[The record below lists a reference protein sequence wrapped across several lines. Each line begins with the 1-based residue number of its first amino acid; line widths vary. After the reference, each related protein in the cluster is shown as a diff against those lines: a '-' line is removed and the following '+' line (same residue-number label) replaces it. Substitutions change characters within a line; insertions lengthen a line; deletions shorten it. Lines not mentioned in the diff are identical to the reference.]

1 MTNSSII
8 TYSQFLF
15 MSISLIS
22 MLTGE
27 VFSVTDIMINGDQ
40 DSRVNIVFLGDGYTQ
55 GEMNDYIDDVGEVV
69 EGLFSA
75 VPYSNYIN
83 HFNVF
88 AIEVPSNESGTDHPG
103 TAYDCGGDAGNV
115 FYADTYFNSTFD
127 YYGIHRLL
135 VPLNTSAAY
144 DVLIDNIPQ
153 WDIVFLMVN
162 TTIYGGS
169 GGAFATFSRNEASTE
184 IAVHELGHS
193 FSGLADEYWHAGWET
208 ANMTQESNPL
218 LNKWNPWLYDNGIG
232 IYQYESPGNSWYRPH
247 QNCKMRYL
255 GPPFCSVCAEQT
267 IISVYSILDPI
278 DTYFPDNQELT
289 VPASGI
295 EYFSINPI
303 ATVPSFIT
311 IDWYIDEQPINQGS
325 TNLEL
330 EASLYTEGE
339 HEIKVVV
346 KDGSDLVRNDPLN
359 LLESEIIWSLMIVC
373 NTIGDLNS
381 DGMVNIQD
389 VILLVN
395 DVIGILSDVTCADLN
410 DDGEIN
416 IQDIIILV
424 NIILSS

>member
-1 MTNSSII
+1 MINSSII
-8 TYSQFLF
+8 TYCQFLF

-27 VFSVTDIMINGDQ
+27 VFPVTDIMINGDQ

-55 GEMNDYIDDVGEVV
+55 EEMNDYIDDVGEVV

-144 DVLIDNIPQ
+144 DVLIDNTPQ

-193 FSGLADEYWHAGWET
+193 FAGLADEYWYSGWET

-218 LNKWNPWLYDNGIG
+218 LNKWNPWLYDNNIG
-232 IYQYESPGNSWYRPH
+232 IYQYEDPGYNWYRPH

-278 DTYFPDNQELT
+278 DTYFPDNLELT

-303 ATVPSFIT
+303 PTVPSFIT
-311 IDWYIDEQPINQGS
+311 IDWFIDEQPINQGS
-325 TNLEL
+325 TSIEL
-330 EASLYTEGE
+330 ETS
-339 HEIKVVV
+339 
-346 KDGSDLVRNDPLN
+346 
-359 LLESEIIWSLMIVC
+359 
-373 NTIGDLNS
+373 
-381 DGMVNIQD
+381 
-389 VILLVN
+389 
-395 DVIGILSDVTCADLN
+395 
-410 DDGEIN
+410 
-416 IQDIIILV
+416 
-424 NIILSS
+424 